1 MKRSL
6 LAMLLVGQLGGTASA
21 EPTPEWAKDAVDTLQ
36 QKGIMQGYPDGETS
50 GQKAT
55 TRNEAAEIFERT
67 DQQRLSEE
75 EQYAPRSEADE
86 LRQEIQAVQQG
97 SSDLETRVE
106 NLEQNTDNLEQRE
119 EQTARP
125 RI

>member
-6 LAMLLVGQLGGTASA
+6 LAMLLVGQLGGAASA

-36 QKGIMQGYPDGETS
+36 QKGIMQGYPDGETGG
-50 GQKAT
+50 GQAT
-55 TRNEAAEIFERT
+55 TRNEAAEMFERT
-67 DQQRLSEE
+67 DQQRLSDE
-75 EQYAPRSEADE
+75 EQFAPRSEVED
-86 LRQEIQAVQQG
+86 LRQEIEGVQQG

-106 NLEQNTDNLEQRE
+106 NLEQNTDNLDQRE

>member
-6 LAMLLVGQLGGTASA
+6 LAMLLVGQLGGAASA

-36 QKGIMQGYPDGETS
+36 QKGIMQGYPDGETG
-50 GQKAT
+50 GQRAT
-55 TRNEAAEIFERT
+55 TRNEAAEIIERT
-67 DQQRLSEE
+67 DQQRLRD
-75 EQYAPRSEADE
+75 EQQFAPRSEVDQ
-86 LRQEIQAVQQG
+86 LRQEIQEAQQG

-106 NLEQNTDNLEQRE
+106 NLEQNTDRLDQRDDN
-119 EQTARP
+119 TARP